1 MASLR
6 EIRGRIKSAKNIQQ
20 ITKAMKMV
28 AAARLRR
35 SQDRMLSARP
45 YAQLI
50 AKVLKEIAAHEEL
63 GAHPLLQLRPG
74 ALTGAGTLRLVVF
87 TADKGLCG
95 AFNVNV
101 LRKASQIIREQ
112 KDKRRIELVAVG
124 RKARDF
130 FKHFG
135 VPMVSEYVQLGLVQ
149 SPVAEAIAREQAEAY
164 LSGAVDEVILLYTE
178 FKSVISLKPVAVRL
192 LPFEMNSLDLDG
204 PWQLPTSAPSRPAEK
219 TAGASGQA
227 FVATGGPPAY
237 EPDRAEVFNQLVP
250 RAVSMQVWRALLESQ
265 ASEFAARMTAMDNAS
280 RNSKELIGSLTLYAN
295 RIRQAAI
302 TKEISELV
310 GGAEALK

>member
-35 SQDRMLSARP
+35 SQERMLAARP

-50 AKVLKEIAAHEEL
+50 AQVLKDIAAHEDVA
-63 GAHPLLQLRPG
+63 AHPLLQARPG
-74 ALTGAGTLRLVVF
+74 ALTGSGTLRLVVF

-101 LRKASQIIREQ
+101 LRRAAHIIREQ
-112 KDKRRIELVAVG
+112 KDKRRIEVVAVG
-124 RKARDF
+124 RKGRDF
-130 FKHFG
+130 FRHFG
-135 VPMVSEYVQLGLVQ
+135 VPMVSQYVQLGIVQ
-149 SPVAEAIAREQAEAY
+149 SAVAEAIAREQAEAY
-164 LSGAVDEVILLYTE
+164 LSGVADEVVLLYTE
-178 FKSVISLKPVAVRL
+178 FKSVISLKPAAVRL
-192 LPFEMNSLDLDG
+192 LPFDMGVLDLEEG
-204 PWQLPTSAPSRPAEK
+204 AWSAPRGLVG
-219 TAGASGQA
+219 TGAK
-227 FVATGGPPAY
+227 GGPPAY
-237 EPDRAEVFNQLVP
+237 EPGRAEVFNELVP
-250 RAVSMQVWRALLESQ
+250 RAVGMQVWRALLESQ

-302 TKEISELV
+302 TKEIAELV

>member
-35 SQDRMLSARP
+35 SQDRMLAARP
-45 YAQLI
+45 YAKLI
-50 AKVLKEIAAHEEL
+50 ADVLRGIAAGAAEGEEPS
-63 GAHPLLQLRPG
+63 HPLMQKREG
-74 ALTGAGTLRLVVF
+74 ADKGTGTLRLVVF

-95 AFNVNV
+95 SFNVNV
-101 LRKASQIIREQ
+101 LRRATQIIRENQ
-112 KDKRRIELVAVG
+112 GKRKIELVAVG
-124 RKARDF
+124 RKGRDF
-130 FKHFG
+130 FRHFS
-135 VPMVSEYVQLGLVQ
+135 VPTVAQYVQLGIVEY
-149 SPVAEAIAREQAEAY
+149 PVAEAITREQVEDF
-164 LSGAVDEVILLYTE
+164 LSGKVDEVILLYTH
-178 FKSVISLKPVAVRL
+178 FKSVISLKPTVLRL
-192 LPFEMNSLDLDG
+192 LPFDLSATEEAAAAKAPATALDNTEFE
-204 PWQLPTSAPSRPAEK
+204 PSKEAIFQQLA
-219 TAGASGQA
+219 
-227 FVATGGPPAY
+227 
-237 EPDRAEVFNQLVP
+237 P
-250 RAVSMQVWRALLESQ
+250 RAVSMQVWQALLESQ

-302 TKEISELV
+302 TKEIAELV

>member
-1 MASLR
+1 MPSLR
-6 EIRGRIKSAKNIQQ
+6 EIRGRIKSARNIQQ

-35 SQDRMLSARP
+35 SQERMNAARP
-45 YAQLI
+45 YARLI
-50 AKVLKEIAAHEEL
+50 AEVLKDVAAKEDL
-63 GAHPLLQLRPG
+63 SQHPLLQVRPG
-74 ALTGAGTLRLVVF
+74 AQTGSGTLRLVVF

-101 LRKASQIIREQ
+101 LRRASQIIREQ
-112 KDKRRIELVAVG
+112 REKRRIEVVAVG
-124 RKARDF
+124 RKGRDF
-130 FKHFG
+130 FQHFG
-135 VPMVSEYVQLGLVQ
+135 VTLVSQYVQLGLIE
-149 SPVAEAIAREQAEAY
+149 SPVADAIAREQCEAY
-164 LSGAVDEVILLYTE
+164 LSGAVDEVVMLSTE

-192 LPFEMNSLDLDG
+192 LPFEMTALDLEG
-204 PWQLPTSAPSRPAEK
+204 PWTPATGATAK
-219 TAGASGQA
+219 GSAGA
-227 FVATGGPPAY
+227 PPAY
-237 EPDRAEVFNQLVP
+237 EPSGAEVLRELIP
-250 RAVSMQVWRALLESQ
+250 RAISMQVWKALLESQ

-295 RIRQAAI
+295 RIRQAVI

>member
-35 SQDRMLSARP
+35 SQERMLAARP

-50 AKVLKEIAAHEEL
+50 ATVLKEIAGGGDLAQ
-63 GAHPLLQLRPG
+63 HPLLQARPG
-74 ALTGAGTLRLVVF
+74 ALTGSGTLRLVVF

-101 LRKASQIIREQ
+101 LRKATQIIREQ
-112 KDKRRIELVAVG
+112 RDKRRIELVVVG
-124 RKARDF
+124 RKGRDF

-135 VPMVSEYVQLGLVQ
+135 VPMISQYVQLGTIDYA
-149 SPVAEAIAREQAEAY
+149 VAEAIAREQEEAY
-164 LSGAVDEVILLYTE
+164 LSGAVDEVILLYTD
-178 FKSVISLKPVAVRL
+178 FRSIINLKPTAMRL
-192 LPFEMNSLDLDG
+192 LPFEMKALDLEDE
-204 PWQLPTSAPSRPAEK
+204 WAH
-219 TAGASGQA
+219 AGAPEEN
-227 FVATGGPPAY
+227 GGDAISSY
-237 EPDRAEVFNQLVP
+237 EPGRAVVFQQLVP

>member
-35 SQDRMLSARP
+35 SQDRMLAARP

-50 AKVLKEIAAHEEL
+50 AKVLKDIAAHEDVA
-63 GAHPLLQLRPG
+63 AHPLLQLRPG

-101 LRKASQIIREQ
+101 LRKAAQIIREQ
-112 KDKRRIELVAVG
+112 KDKRPIQLVAVG

-130 FKHFG
+130 FKHFA

-149 SPVAEAIAREQAEAY
+149 NPVAEAIAREQAEAY

-192 LPFEMNSLDLDG
+192 LPFEMNSLDLEG
-204 PWQLPTSAPSRPAEK
+204 PWQLPVAASSSAEAK
-219 TAGASGQA
+219 
-227 FVATGGPPAY
+227 GGPPAY

-250 RAVSMQVWRALLESQ
+250 RAVGMQVWRALLESQ

>member
-35 SQDRMLSARP
+35 SQERMLAARP

-50 AKVLKEIAAHEEL
+50 AGVLKDIAAQEQL
-63 GAHPLLQLRPG
+63 DSHPLLAPREG
-74 ALTGAGTLRLVVF
+74 ADKGTGTLRLVVF

-95 AFNVNV
+95 SFNVNI
-101 LRKASQIIREQ
+101 LRRATKLIRENQ
-112 KDKRRIELVAVG
+112 DKRKIELVVVG

-130 FKHFG
+130 FRHFK
-135 VPMVSEYVQLGLVQ
+135 VPTVGAYVQLGIVE
-149 SPVAEAIAREQAEAY
+149 SHVSHAIAQEQVEAY
-164 LSGAVDEVILLYTE
+164 LSGAVDEVILLYTD
-178 FKSVISLKPVAVRL
+178 FKSVISLKPTAVRL
-192 LPFEMNSLDLDG
+192 LPFDLRQLDLEGD
-204 PWQLPTSAPSRPAEK
+204 WASAPLTVAEETKKSAGPA
-219 TAGASGQA
+219 
-227 FVATGGPPAY
+227 PDY
-237 EPDRAEVFNQLVP
+237 EPDRRTVFDQLAP
-250 RAVSMQVWRALLESQ
+250 RAVAMQVWRALLESQ

-302 TKEISELV
+302 TKEIAELV

>member
-1 MASLR
+1 MPSLR

-35 SQDRMLSARP
+35 SQERMLNARP
-45 YAQLI
+45 YARLI
-50 AKVLKEIAAHEEL
+50 ADVLKDIASREDL
-63 GAHPLLQLRPG
+63 STQPLLMARPG
-74 ALTGAGTLRLVVF
+74 ALTGSGTLRLVVF

-101 LRKASQIIREQ
+101 LRKAAQLIREQ
-112 KDKRRIELVAVG
+112 EAKRRIEIVAVG

-130 FKHFG
+130 FANYG
-135 VPMVSEYVQLGLVQ
+135 VPLAGQYVQLGTIE
-149 SPVAEAIAREQAEAY
+149 SPVAAAIAREQIEAY
-164 LSGAVDEVILLYTE
+164 LSGAVDEVLLLATE
-178 FKSVISLKPVAVRL
+178 FRSVISLRPTAVRL
-192 LPFEMNSLDLDG
+192 LPFEMKLLDLDG
-204 PWQLPTSAPSRPAEK
+204 PWAPATPAAK
-219 TAGASGQA
+219 GPKGM
-227 FVATGGPPAY
+227 PPAY
-237 EPDRAEVFNQLVP
+237 EPDGAEVFRQIIP
-250 RAVSMQVWRALLESQ
+250 KAVEMQVWKTLLESQ

-295 RIRQAAI
+295 RIRQAVI
-302 TKEISELV
+302 TKEIAELV